1 MCEVINFP
9 VQKKKHDFSEVSG
22 EVRENLLMETA
33 MRIQEIFDDMFYAR
47 LLDPEKVEHV
57 GSIERSQSF
66 RDWAREFEETY
77 YGTEE
82 YEDDFISLSDAYAV
96 NKISEKFGN

>member
-1 MCEVINFP
+1 MCKMIYFP
-9 VQKKKHDFSEVSG
+9 VQKKGSFSELTG
-22 EVRENLLMETA
+22 ERRENLLMETA

-47 LLDPEKVEHV
+47 LLDLEKVECI

-66 RDWAREFEETY
+66 KDWAREFEETY

-82 YEDDFISLSDAYAV
+82 YENDFISLSDAYAV
-96 NKISEKFGN
+96 NKISEMFGN

>member
-22 EVRENLLMETA
+22 EWRENLLMETA

-47 LLDPEKVEHV
+47 LLDPEKVEC

-66 RDWAREFEETY
+66 KDWAREFEETY

-82 YEDDFISLSDAYAV
+82 YENDFISLSDAYAV
-96 NKISEKFGN
+96 NKISEMFGN